1 MDTSLRVQ
9 QYEARPLSVVE
20 ALVDYPLTPPDMGAF
35 ERHSPTQNQILAEL
49 PDAEYERLRPYLDFV
64 QLPLGQMLHE
74 TNGRSSFAYFPTA
87 GIVSPLCMMKNGAA
101 AAVAITGN
109 DGMIGTSLFMGKGG
123 TSDRAVVQSPGH
135 AYRLGAN
142 RLRHEFERGGCF
154 SKLLLQYTHSLFMQ
168 MAQTAVCNRYHSI
181 EQQLCRWLLLML
193 DRMPTNE
200 LSLTHELLSRILG
213 VRREGITDAAGK
225 LQKAGVIRYRRGH
238 ITVLEEMEL
247 KDRVCEC
254 YAVVNGDTVHA
265 DSERSVRSSRLRLL

>member
-1 MDTSLRVQ
+1 MDTALRVLP
-9 QYEARPLSVVE
+9 YEARSLSVVE
-20 ALVDYPLTPPDMGAF
+20 GLAEYPIAAPDMGAF
-35 ERHSPTQNQILAEL
+35 ERHCPTQNQILAAL
-49 PDAEYERLRPYLDFV
+49 PDADYERVRPYLDFV
-64 QLPLGQMLHE
+64 QLPLGMMLHE
-74 TNGRSSFAYFPTA
+74 TSGRSNFAYFPTA
-87 GIVSPLCMMKNGAA
+87 GIVSPLCMMQNGAA

-109 DGMIGTSLFMGKGG
+109 DGMIGTSLFMGRGG
-123 TSDRAVVQSPGH
+123 TPDRAVVQSPGH

-142 RLRHEFERGGCF
+142 RLRHEFDRGGYF

-193 DRMPTNE
+193 DRMPSKE

-238 ITVLEEMEL
+238 ITVLDDLEL
-247 KDRVCEC
+247 KARVCEC
-254 YAVVNGDTVHA
+254 YAVVNGETACTAVKT
-265 DSERSVRSSRLRLL
+265 RRNPKLRLL

>member
-1 MDTSLRVQ
+1 MDTALRVLP
-9 QYEARPLSVVE
+9 YEARNLAVIDGL
-20 ALVDYPLTPPDMGAF
+20 ADYSAPAPDMAAF
-35 ERHSPTQNQILAEL
+35 ERHCPMQNHILAAL
-49 PDAEYERLRPYLDFV
+49 PDAEYERVRPYLDFV
-64 QLPLGQMLHE
+64 QLPLGMMLHE

-87 GIVSPLCMMKNGAA
+87 GIVSPLCMMQNGAA

-109 DGMIGTSLFMGKGG
+109 YGMIGTSLFMGRGG
-123 TSDRAVVQSPGH
+123 TPDRAVVQSPGH

-142 RLRHEFERGGCF
+142 RLRHEFDRGGYF

-193 DRMPTNE
+193 DRMPSNE

-238 ITVLEEMEL
+238 ITVLDHREL
-247 KDRVCEC
+247 KTRVCEC
-254 YAVVNGDTVHA
+254 YAVVNG
-265 DSERSVRSSRLRLL
+265 ESSRQSSKTRRNTKLHVL

>member
-1 MDTSLRVQ
+1 MDNALRIQ
-9 QYEARPLSVVE
+9 TYDARPLSVVE
-20 ALVDYPLTPPDMGAF
+20 SLAEYPVAPAEIGAF
-35 ERHSPTQNQILAEL
+35 ERHCPKQNQILAGL

-64 QLPLGQMLHE
+64 QLPLGMMLHE
-74 TNGRSSFAYFPTA
+74 TSGRSSFAYFPTA

-109 DGMIGTSLFMGKGG
+109 DGMIGTSLFMGRGG
-123 TSDRAVVQSPGH
+123 TPDRAVVQSPGH

-142 RLRHEFERGGCF
+142 RLRHEFERGGSF
-154 SKLLLQYTHSLFMQ
+154 SKVLLQYTHSLFMQ

-181 EQQLCRWLLLML
+181 EQQLCRRLLLML

-238 ITVLEEMEL
+238 ITVLDHHEL
-247 KDRVCEC
+247 KERVCEC
-254 YAVVNGDTVHA
+254 YAVVNGEESQCDTKHRHGA
-265 DSERSVRSSRLRLL
+265 KLRLM

>member
-1 MDTSLRVQ
+1 MDTALRFQ
-9 QYEARPLSVVE
+9 HFEARPLSVVGGL
-20 ALVDYPLTPPDMGAF
+20 ADYPITAPDMGAF
-35 ERHSPTQNQILAEL
+35 ERHSPMQNQILAAL
-49 PDAEYERLRPYLDFV
+49 PDAEYERLRPHLDFV
-64 QLPLGQMLHE
+64 QLPLGLMLHE
-74 TNGRSSFAYFPTA
+74 TSGRSSFAYFPTA
-87 GIVSPLCMMKNGAA
+87 GLVSPLCMMKNGAA

-123 TSDRAVVQSPGH
+123 TPDRAVVQSPGH

-154 SKLLLQYTHSLFMQ
+154 SKVLLQYTHSLFMQ

-238 ITVLEEMEL
+238 ITVLDGIEL
-247 KDRVCEC
+247 KERVCEC
-254 YAVVNGDTVHA
+254 YAVVNGDDA
-265 DSERSVRSSRLRLL
+265 NAEGKSRRSAGLRLL

>member
-1 MDTSLRVQ
+1 MDTALRVLP
-9 QYEARPLSVVE
+9 YEARNLSVIE
-20 ALVDYPLTPPDMGAF
+20 GLADYPAAAPDMGAF
-35 ERHSPTQNQILAEL
+35 ERHSPMQNHILAAL
-49 PDAEYERLRPYLDFV
+49 PDAEYERVRPYLDFV
-64 QLPLGQMLHE
+64 QLPLGMMLHE

-87 GIVSPLCMMKNGAA
+87 GIVSPLCMMQNGAA

-109 DGMIGTSLFMGKGG
+109 DGMIGTSLFMGRGG
-123 TSDRAVVQSPGH
+123 TPDRAVVQSPGH
-135 AYRLGAN
+135 GYRLGAN
-142 RLRHEFERGGCF
+142 RLRHEFDRGGYF

-225 LQKAGVIRYRRGH
+225 LQKAEVIRYRRGH
-238 ITVLEEMEL
+238 ITVLNHHEL
-247 KDRVCEC
+247 KARVCEC
-254 YAVVNGDTVHA
+254 YAVVNGESAQDTA
-265 DSERSVRSSRLRLL
+265 KTRRTTRLRLL

>member
-1 MDTSLRVQ
+1 MDTALRVQ
-9 QYEARPLSVVE
+9 PPFETRALSVVE
-20 ALVDYPLTPPDMGAF
+20 GLADFPLTSDVSF
-35 ERHSPTQNQILAEL
+35 ERHCPTQNHILSAL
-49 PDAEYERLRPYLDFV
+49 PDAEFSRLRPYLDYV
-64 QLPLGQMLHE
+64 HLPLGLMLHE
-74 TNGRSSFAYFPTA
+74 TSGRSSFAYFPTS

-101 AAVAITGN
+101 AAVAIAGN

-123 TSDRAVVQSPGH
+123 TPDRAVVQSPGH

-142 RLRHEFERGGCF
+142 RLRHEFERGGAF
-154 SKLLLQYTHSLFMQ
+154 SKLLLQYTHTLFMQ

-238 ITVLEEMEL
+238 ITVLDHEEL
-247 KDRVCEC
+247 LSRVCEC
-254 YAVVNGDTVHA
+254 YAVVNGDDAQCDGKTRRNA
-265 DSERSVRSSRLRLL
+265 KLRLM

>member
-1 MDTSLRVQ
+1 MDTALRVLP
-9 QYEARPLSVVE
+9 YENRSLSVLE
-20 ALVDYPLTPPDMGAF
+20 SIVDYPITPPAMAEF
-35 ERHSPTQNQILAEL
+35 ERHCPMQNQILAGL

-64 QLPLGQMLHE
+64 QLPLGVMLHE
-74 TNGRSSFAYFPTA
+74 TGGRASFAYFPTA
-87 GIVSPLCMMKNGAA
+87 GIVSPLCMMQNGAA

-109 DGMIGTSLFMGKGG
+109 DGMIGTSLFMGRGG
-123 TSDRAVVQSPGH
+123 TPDRAVVQSPGH

-142 RLRHEFERGGCF
+142 RLQHEFERGGYF
-154 SKLLLQYTHSLFMQ
+154 SKLLLQYTHSLYMQ

-238 ITVLEEMEL
+238 ITVLDDLEL
-247 KDRVCEC
+247 KARVCEC
-254 YAVVNGDTVHA
+254 YAVAKGETARAPVKPRRNA
-265 DSERSVRSSRLRLL
+265 AKLRLM

>member
-1 MDTSLRVQ
+1 METALRVHTH
-9 QYEARPLSVVE
+9 EARPLAVVE
-20 ALVDYPLTPPDMGAF
+20 GFAAYAPGPEFTPFEQQSPMHNRLLAALPESEF
-35 ERHSPTQNQILAEL
+35 
-49 PDAEYERLRPYLDFV
+49 ERLRPHLDYV
-64 QLPLGQMLHE
+64 QLPLGLMLHE
-74 TNGRSSFAYFPTA
+74 TSGRSSFAYFPTA
-87 GIVSPLCMMKNGAA
+87 GIVSPLCLMRNGAA

-109 DGMIGTSLFMGKGG
+109 DGMIGTSLFMGRGG
-123 TSDRAVVQSPGH
+123 TPDRAVVQSPGH

-142 RLRHEFERGGCF
+142 RLRHEFERGGAF
-154 SKLLLQYTHSLFMQ
+154 AKLLLQYTHSLFMQ

-238 ITVLEEMEL
+238 ITVLNHDEL
-247 KDRVCEC
+247 LGRVCEC
-254 YAVVNGDTVHA
+254 YAVVNGDEGHA
-265 DSERSVRSSRLRLL
+265 DPKLRRGGKLHLM